1 MRSRC
6 DNWSVSDSK
15 RFAIRIFHLHKRRS
29 GRSSLWR
36 NDLFVSQDTVK
47 ALSRSLATWT
57 LSFRPLKTANQ
68 IRSEFLEFFQ
78 EKGHEIVPSD
88 SLVPGNDP
96 TLMFTNAGMN
106 QFKDVFL
113 GEGERSYV
121 RATDT
126 QKCLRVSG
134 KHNDL
139 DEVGYDTYHHT
150 LFEMLGNWSFGD
162 YFKKEAITWA
172 WELLTE
178 RWEMDPDRL
187 YVTVHEGDEKLGLE
201 ADEEAASFWKS
212 ETSINPDHVLYCNSK
227 DNFWMMGDTG
237 PCGPCSEVH
246 IDLRSDEERAAIPG
260 QGLVNMDDPRVMEIW
275 NLVFIQYNALADG
288 SLKPLK
294 AQHVD
299 TGMGFERVVAVLQG
313 KTSNYDT
320 DLFLPLLDAVAEEA
334 ETVRINTYADADKLE
349 GDQGEQVRIALRVI
363 ADHLRTICFAVAD
376 GVIPGNAGRGYVI
389 RRIMRRAI
397 RYGYQTLGF
406 RQAVLFEKVDVL
418 IELMG
423 DQFPELVRGRD
434 YIQRVVKAE
443 EVSFLETLGTGL
455 DTFSNVSPILER
467 LSRGEDSKLVSESIR
482 KDKRVGDL
490 LRKAYI
496 GGESKEEVIENLI
509 SVGAKGN
516 LPGEIAFL
524 LHDTF
529 GFPVDLTQLMAREA
543 GFGVDMD
550 RYQELMDQQKTR
562 ARAAASFKVDQS
574 SVDEWIQVTEGEDS
588 QFVGYTAT
596 SENDLAI
603 TQMRTVGVDENT
615 SRHELVLSRTPFY
628 AESGGQVGDTGSLNV
643 GGEVIQ
649 VLDTVKRTGQI
660 IHIVDRLPTDAG
672 SSIFGQ
678 VDAAR
683 RDRIVKHHSVTHLMH
698 AALRER
704 LGSHVGQKGS
714 LVAPNHLRF
723 DFSHFEKLTTD
734 DLAAIENRVNQVI
747 QSNIAKQEEMDIP
760 IQEALD
766 RGAMALF
773 GEKYGDRVR
782 VITFDSDYSVEL
794 CGGVHVNATG
804 EIGLFRIMSEGSVAA
819 GIRRVEA
826 VAGMDA
832 LDYIHRELNELSR
845 VRSQF
850 KSLQRPADEEIAEL
864 VSRSRSLEKEADA
877 LRISVL
883 QQKAGSFL
891 ENVENM
897 GAFKLIRGRLDGADM
912 GALQE
917 TTGSMRA
924 SAGPGHVTVLGSA
937 DKANGKVYL
946 ACAVSDDLISSS
958 GLQAGK
964 LIGQIAKLVGGGG
977 GGRPTIATAGGRMP
991 EKLDEA
997 LDAVA
1002 EIIKDQLS

>member
-1 MRSRC
+1 M
-6 DNWSVSDSK
+6 
-15 RFAIRIFHLHKRRS
+15 
-29 GRSSLWR
+29 
-36 NDLFVSQDTVK
+36 
-47 ALSRSLATWT
+47 
-57 LSFRPLKTANQ
+57 KTANQ
-68 IRSEFLEFFQ
+68 IRKEFLEFFQ
-78 EKGHEIVPSD
+78 EKEHEIVQSD

-121 RATDT
+121 RAADT

-162 YFKKEAITWA
+162 YFKKEAISWA

-178 RWEMDPDRL
+178 RWGMDPDRL
-187 YVTVHEGDEKLGLE
+187 YITVHEGDDKLGLE

-212 ETSINPDHVLYCNSK
+212 ETSINPDHILYCNSK

-246 IDLRSDEERAAIPG
+246 IDLRSDEERAQTPG
-260 QGLVNMDDPRVMEIW
+260 QSLVNMDDPRVMEIW
-275 NLVFIQYNALADG
+275 NLVFIQYNALGNDV
-288 SLKPLK
+288 LKPLK

-320 DLFLPLLDAVAEEA
+320 DLFLPLLDAVAQEA
-334 ETVRINTYADADKLE
+334 ESVEIKSYQDANKLE
-349 GDQGEQVRIALRVI
+349 GDQGDQVRIALRVI

-406 RQAVLFEKVDVL
+406 RRAILFEKVDIL
-418 IELMG
+418 IDLMG
-423 DQFPELVRGRD
+423 EQFPELVRGRD

-455 DTFSNVSPILER
+455 DYFSSVSPFLER
-467 LSRGEDSKLVSESIR
+467 LSSGEDQTLIKADIGAN
-482 KDKRVGDL
+482 KRLGDL

-496 GGESKEEVIENLI
+496 GGESREEIIENLSAI
-509 SVGAKGN
+509 GAQGN

-543 GFGVDMD
+543 GFGVDMG

-562 ARAAASFKVDQS
+562 ARSAASFKVDQS
-574 SVDEWIQVTEGEDS
+574 SIDEWIQVSKGEDS
-588 QFVGYTAT
+588 QFVGYAST
-596 SENDLAI
+596 SERDLNI
-603 TQMRTVGVDENT
+603 IQMRTVGLENDEA
-615 SRHELVLSRTPFY
+615 RHELVLDRTPFY
-628 AESGGQVGDTGSLNV
+628 AESGGQVGDMGSLNV

-660 IHIVDRLPTDAG
+660 IHIVDRLPSEA
-672 SSIFGQ
+672 SSSVLGQ
-678 VDAAR
+678 VDSLR

-704 LGSHVGQKGS
+704 LGTHVGQKGS

-723 DFSHFEKLTTD
+723 DFSHFEKLTSD
-734 DLAAIENRVNQVI
+734 DLIAVENRVNEII
-747 QSNIAKQEEMDIP
+747 QRNIPKQEEAGVP
-760 IQEALD
+760 IQEAMD

-773 GEKYGDRVR
+773 GEKYGDHVR

-804 EIGLFRIMSEGSVAA
+804 EIGLFRFTSDGSVAA

-832 LDYIHRELNELSR
+832 LGFIHQELGELDR
-845 VRSQF
+845 VRGQF
-850 KSLQRPADEEIAEL
+850 KSLQRPADEEIADL
-864 VSRSRSLEKEADA
+864 MARSKSLEKEAEA
-877 LRISVL
+877 LRMGAL
-883 QQKAGSFL
+883 QQKAGAFL
-891 ENVENM
+891 ENAEDL
-897 GAFKLIRGRLDGADM
+897 GAFKVIRGRLDGADM

-917 TTGSMRA
+917 TVSGLRD
-924 SAGPGHVTVLGSA
+924 SAGAGHVIVLGSA
-937 DKANGKVYL
+937 DKENGKVYL
-946 ACAVSDDLISSS
+946 ACAVSDDLIAGS

-964 LIGQIAKLVGGGG
+964 MIGQIAKIVGGGG
-977 GGRPTIATAGGRMP
+977 GGRTTIATAGGRMP
-991 EKLDEA
+991 EKLNEA
-997 LDAVA
+997 LEAVA
-1002 EIIKDQLS
+1002 EIAKSQLA